1 MRWLHG
7 IFRRQER
14 PKHAGNLPL
23 IRVNATQAGSI
34 LRELCLLALDLP
46 DAELLTTGELFV
58 RSHIGG
64 AKPRTPLEQEVARQL
79 RKAAANHE
87 GTIYALGERS
97 AEGRAAVWAVTSRN
111 GQWAVAVRWR
121 DLAEREAPP
130 APPSEASE

>member
-14 PKHAGNLPL
+14 PKHEGDLPL
-23 IRVNATQAGSI
+23 IRIHATQTGSI
-34 LRELCLLALDLP
+34 LRELCLLALDFP
-46 DAELLTTGELFV
+46 DADLLTTGELFV

-64 AKPRTPLEQEVARQL
+64 AKPRTPLEQEIARQL
-79 RKAAANHE
+79 RKSAANPE

-130 APPSEASE
+130 APTSEAGT